1 MKKTLLFL
9 AAALTFGM
17 AAHAQIAFSED
28 FQGGAMPTGW
38 TTIAD
43 DLVNS
48 SNYSNYNQD
57 WQVAAISNDGNYAA
71 ASISWT
77 EPQGN
82 DCDRWLISPAIV
94 VPASGY
100 SLMADVWGYTNSY
113 PEKVSIRI
121 STTGTDKTDFTEILD
136 VVMDGNIYS
145 EGWNTVAASLDNYAG
160 QSIHIAFVNHGD
172 GYYTF
177 VDNIFVKVIPA
188 NSISAVSASV
198 PSWTAQNGVSNVT
211 LTVSNTGSA
220 ALAAFDVTYSV
231 NGGDDQTINVTGVD
245 IAPFTNYNYTFP
257 VQVTDLGV
265 ALINITVSNP
275 NNDTDPDA
283 SDNSV
288 SCQTNVYD
296 PAATTQRTSLLEH
309 FTTAQCQYC
318 PGGHE
323 RLEQAMNGFENR
335 ICWVAHH
342 VGFGTDAMTITES
355 NQIMSLYG
363 ASGTWAPAMTL
374 DRNVEYAIE
383 PNDDGV
389 VGSVGNVSDLVTLFT
404 NATNSPAFA
413 TIELSGLSYDPQTRQ
428 LSVTVS
434 GSLLSDLSGLNPRLS
449 LYLTQ
454 DGIYGVQQS
463 TGGTTIQRYEHN
475 HVIRACISNVWGDEA
490 ITSTSAG
497 STYSKTFTYTLPTK
511 FSANHCRLVAF
522 VNEYGTDMKH
532 RTILNATKSDYLL
545 SGSDPTTGIGDVQA
559 GMEVVTY
566 PNPATEMVYVTAE
579 SAIRSYQMVDAM
591 GRQVMSHENL
601 NADILELNVSELA
614 AGIYFITITTDHGT
628 ATQRVSVAK

>member
-9 AAALTFGM
+9 AAALTFSM
-17 AAHAQIAFSED
+17 AAHAQTVFSENFNSLSD
-28 FQGGAMPTGW
+28 GAIPQGWVTYGDNLTNHYTSPAT
-38 TTIAD
+38 
-43 DLVNS
+43 L
-48 SNYSNYNQD
+48 
-57 WQVAAISNDGNYAA
+57 NDSWSALQQ
-71 ASISWT
+71 SMICITWT
-77 EPQGN
+77 EETSPV
-82 DCDRWLISPAIV
+82 DRWLVTPSITMPATNPMLLVDLMSPNYGPGSPYAE
-94 VPASGY
+94 
-100 SLMADVWGYTNSY
+100 SL
-113 PEKVSIRI
+113 KVMV
-121 STTGTDKTDFTEILD
+121 STTDNQKASFTLLD
-136 VVMDGNIYS
+136 DLGELAVDN
-145 EGWNTVAASLDNYAG
+145 NTYAVDLSNYAG
-160 QSIHIAFVNHGD
+160 QSVYLAFVSYTND
-172 GYYTF
+172 GMYIYL
-177 VDNIFVKVIPA
+177 DNVEVRSLPT

-198 PSWTAQNGVSNVT
+198 PSWTAQNGISNVT
-211 LTVSNTGSA
+211 LTVSNTGYA

-231 NGGDDQTINVTGVD
+231 NGGDEQTINVTNIDV
-245 IAPFTNYNYTFP
+245 APFTNYNYTFP

-275 NNDTDPDA
+275 NNDTDHDA